1 MHCARHVAVLLTSGL
16 ATEPHQVRGGGE
28 VVTLG
33 LPVGHYQPARR
44 GGGPGHADNLGLR
57 PSADH

>member
-1 MHCARHVAVLLTSGL
+1 MHCARHVAALLTSGL
-16 ATEPHQVRGGGE
+16 ATGRTRYAAGE
-28 VVTLG
+28 AVTLG
-33 LPVGHYQPARR
+33 LPVGHYQLARR